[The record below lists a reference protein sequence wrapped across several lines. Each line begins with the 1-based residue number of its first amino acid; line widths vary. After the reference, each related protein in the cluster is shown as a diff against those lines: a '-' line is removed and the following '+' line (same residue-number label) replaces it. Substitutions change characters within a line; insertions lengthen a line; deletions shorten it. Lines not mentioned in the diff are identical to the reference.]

1 MGKELAERYAVA
13 RAVFAEADRALG
25 RPLSRLC
32 FEGPEEEL
40 KLTANTQPAVLAVS
54 VAAAEVLAEQGI
66 QPDYAAGHSLG
77 EYSALVASGA
87 LTAAQAVVTVEKRGT
102 YMQEAVPPGAGAMAA
117 IIGLARADVERL
129 CAEAA
134 QGQVVSPANLNSP
147 EQIVISG
154 HAGAV
159 GRVVE
164 AAQAAGAKRA
174 VLLPVS
180 APFHCA
186 LMEPA
191 ARRLADDFGR
201 IRFSPLRVPV
211 LCNVDAALLETPEA
225 ARAALLRQVTA
236 PVRWEES
243 MHKLM
248 ALGCDTFIEVGP
260 GKVLRGLLRQIDR
273 AVTCYNVEDEASLQA
288 ALEKLRAARP
298 AAS

>member
-13 RAVFAEADRALG
+13 GAVFVEADRALG

-40 KLTANTQPAVLAVS
+40 KLTANTQPAVLTVS

-87 LTAAQAVVTVEKRGT
+87 LTAAEAVVTVEKRGR

-134 QGQVVSPANLNSP
+134 QGLVVSPANLNSP

-154 HAGAV
+154 HAAAV

-191 ARRLADDFGR
+191 ARRLAHDLAR
-201 IRFSPLRVPV
+201 IHFSPLRVPV
-211 LCNVDAALLETPEA
+211 LCNVDAALLETAEA
-225 ARAALLRQVTA
+225 ARDALLRQVTA

-243 MHKLM
+243 MRKLI

-260 GKVLRGLLRQIDR
+260 GKVLRGILRQIDR

-288 ALEKLRAARP
+288 TLEKLRAARA